1 MDIISLR
8 QHADQYKEIG
18 EASESALAQLM
29 QTHEEY
35 KSNSEAELRKLE
47 VRFLL
52 HRVLRKCWK
61 GKQTQSK
68 ALEGRLAS
76 MHDEVKR
83 LTEKNSELQQTLESE
98 RASFVQDKKT
108 LEETIVEITES
119 QVNAQTDQTS
129 RESEVREQ
137 MERVKV
143 SSFVIYLDWFPLT
156 VRCVCLGSRREVCER
171 NRCSCG
177 NYETRR

>member
-1 MDIISLR
+1 M
-8 QHADQYKEIG
+8 
-18 EASESALAQLM
+18 
-29 QTHEEY
+29 
-35 KSNSEAELRKLE
+35 
-47 VRFLL
+47 
-52 HRVLRKCWK
+52 
-61 GKQTQSK
+61 
-68 ALEGRLAS
+68 AS

-83 LTEKNSELQQTLESE
+83 LAEKNSELQQTLESE

-143 SSFVIYLDWFPLT
+143 SSFVIYLD
-156 VRCVCLGSRREVCER
+156 
-171 NRCSCG
+171 
-177 NYETRR
+177 